1 MPEEKKV
8 EQHFQHKMLSSSKGF
23 SFCYL
28 ERLHT
33 STDFNRVLKNGKK
46 LKTVFVNIYVLKRKD
61 NNEIRRLGLITS
73 RKVGKAVVRNTAK
86 RRLREIF
93 RTNKHKLT
101 PGLDIVFILK
111 PQIKLTGYSELKKTV
126 LDCLKKVN
134 CYNDVC
140 INIK

>member
-1 MPEEKKV
+1 
-8 EQHFQHKMLSSSKGF
+8 MLSSSKGF

-33 STDFNRVLKNGKK
+33 SADFNRVFKNGKK
-46 LKTVFVNIYVLKRKD
+46 LKTVFVNIYVLKRND
-61 NNEIRRLGLITS
+61 NNEVRRLGLVTS

-101 PGLDIVFILK
+101 PGLDIIFILK
-111 PQIKLTGYSELKKTV
+111 PQITSTGYSNLKNTV
-126 LDCLKKVN
+126 LDCLESAKF
-134 CYNDVC
+134 YND
-140 INIK
+140 I

>member
-1 MPEEKKV
+1 MPEEKKA

-46 LKTVFVNIYVLKRKD
+46 LKTVLLIYVLKRND

-73 RKVGKAVVRNTAK
+73 RKVGKAVKRNTAK

-101 PGLDIVFILK
+101 PGLDVIFILK
-111 PQIKLTGYSELKKTV
+111 PQITSTGYSKLKKDI
-126 LDCLKKVN
+126 LDCLESAGF
-134 CYNDVC
+134 YN
-140 INIK
+140 NI

>member
-33 STDFNRVLKNGKK
+33 STDFNRVLKYGKK
-46 LKTVFVNIYVLKRKD
+46 FKTVFVNVYVLKRKD
-61 NNEIRRLGLITS
+61 TNEIRRLGLITS

-101 PGLDIVFILK
+101 PGLDIIFILK
-111 PQIKLTGYSELKKTV
+111 PQITSIGYSKLKSTV
-126 LDCLKKVN
+126 LDCLESAKF
-134 CYNDVC
+134 YN
-140 INIK
+140 NI

>member
-1 MPEEKKV
+1 MPEEKKA

-33 STDFNRVLKNGKK
+33 SADFNKVFKYGKK
-46 LKTVFVNIYVLKRKD
+46 LKTVFVDICVLKRKD
-61 NNEIRRLGLITS
+61 NNEIRRLGLVTS
-73 RKVGKAVVRNTAK
+73 RKVGKAVKRNTAK

-101 PGLDIVFILK
+101 PGLDIIFILK
-111 PQIKLTGYSELKKTV
+111 PQITSTGYGKLKTTI
-126 LDCLKKVN
+126 LDCLESAKF
-134 CYNDVC
+134 YN
-140 INIK
+140 NI

>member
-1 MPEEKKV
+1 
-8 EQHFQHKMLSSSKGF
+8 MLSSKGF

-33 STDFNRVLKNGKK
+33 SADFNRVLQNGKK

-73 RKVGKAVVRNTAK
+73 RKVGKAVLRNTAK

-101 PGLDIVFILK
+101 PGLDIIFILK
-111 PQIKLTGYSELKKTV
+111 PQITSTGYSKLKSAV
-126 LDCLKKVN
+126 LDCLESAGF
-134 CYNDVC
+134 YN
-140 INIK
+140 NI